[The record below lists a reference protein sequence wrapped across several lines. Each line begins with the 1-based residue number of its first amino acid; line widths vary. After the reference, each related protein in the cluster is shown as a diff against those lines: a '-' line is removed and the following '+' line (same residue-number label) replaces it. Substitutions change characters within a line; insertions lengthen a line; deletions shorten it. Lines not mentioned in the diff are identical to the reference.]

1 MEKSKKVFYGWIVVA
16 GGFVLMAVLH
26 SMLQTCFSLFVVPVT
41 TDMQISRSAFG
52 ICNTVIMVVTMLL
65 SPYMGRWLAGK
76 NTRGIFTGCV
86 VGLGLSYA
94 SYSLAQATWHFYVSA
109 ALVGI
114 FSCGAIV
121 LPLSIIIT
129 NWFHKARGT
138 AISIA
143 LAGSGIGG
151 AIISPILTHFIQTDG
166 WRSSFVIFG
175 IVMIVIEV
183 PVAFLIMRP
192 RPQEM
197 GLAPYGSAEAGS
209 AGATAAAAK
218 NTETDLPLHELK
230 KHAFFWMYW
239 LGMFIL
245 GLVGFGSL
253 GQLAASLTDS
263 YGQGFSAMIISFF
276 LLLLTPA
283 KISLGWVYDKIG
295 PKFGTVYV
303 MGAFAVA
310 LAMLLIT
317 NSTNLAWVM
326 AVFYAIGICSGTV
339 TPPVVTA
346 ATFGS
351 KYYGEIYGFINFAVM
366 AGGALGAPVVAAV
379 YDVTGS
385 YAGAWVSCSVLCIF
399 SIALLVQA
407 DILCRRMVAA
417 RRA

>member
-1 MEKSKKVFYGWIVVA
+1 MEASKKIFYGWFVVA
-16 GGFVLMAVLH
+16 GGFILMAVLH

-41 TDMQISRSAFG
+41 TDMGITRSAFG
-52 ICNTVIMVVTMLL
+52 ICNTVVMVVTMLL
-65 SPYMGRWLAGK
+65 SPYMGKWLSQK
-76 NTRGIFTGCV
+76 NTRLIFTACV
-86 VGLGLSYA
+86 FGLGLAYA
-94 SYSLAQATWHFYVSA
+94 SYSLAQSSWHLYVSA

-114 FSCGAIV
+114 FSCGAVV

-129 NWFHKARGT
+129 NWFQKSRGT

-151 AIISPILTHFIQTDG
+151 AIISPILTYIIQTMG
-166 WRSSFVIFG
+166 WRPAFVIFG
-175 IVMIVIEV
+175 IVMIVVEV
-183 PVAFLIMRP
+183 PVALFLMRP
-192 RPQEM
+192 KPEAM
-197 GLAPYGSAEAGS
+197 GLAPYGSEEKTQSTA
-209 AGATAAAAK
+209 ATAAKPAA
-218 NTETDLPLHELK
+218 EQGLPLKELK
-230 KHAFFWMYW
+230 KHTFFWMYW
-239 LGMFIL
+239 AGMFVL

-263 YGQGFSAMIISFF
+263 YGQGFCAMIISFF

-295 PKFGTVYV
+295 PKLGTIYV
-303 MGAFAVA
+303 MGFFAIA

-317 NSTNLAWVM
+317 HSTTLMWVM
-326 AVFYAIGICSGTV
+326 AIFYSIGICSGTV

-379 YDVTGS
+379 YDFSGT
-385 YAGAWVSCSVLCIF
+385 YEAAWIACSLLCIL
-399 SIALLVQA
+399 STILLVLA
-407 DILCRRMVAA
+407 DVRCKKLLGQVH
-417 RRA
+417 

>member
-175 IVMIVIEV
+175 IVMRKPHIRPLVWLVLAV
-183 PVAFLIMRP
+183 PITLVLA
-192 RPQEM
+192 
-197 GLAPYGSAEAGS
+197 GLGYFYANSSSDLSKNKYVFYDKALTAYIGAYAPY
-209 AGATAAAAK
+209 
-218 NTETDLPLHELK
+218 
-230 KHAFFWMYW
+230 AFM
-239 LGMFIL
+239 
-245 GLVGFGSL
+245 
-253 GQLAASLTDS
+253 
-263 YGQGFSAMIISFF
+263 
-276 LLLLTPA
+276 
-283 KISLGWVYDKIG
+283 DKG
-295 PKFGTVYV
+295 GTLDGYV
-303 MGAFAVA
+303 MDLTYAVSRV
-310 LAMLLIT
+310 MLK
-317 NSTNLAWVM
+317 
-326 AVFYAIGICSGTV
+326 SG
-339 TPPVVTA
+339 
-346 ATFGS
+346 GNQS
-351 KYYGEIYGFINFAVM
+351 
-366 AGGALGAPVVAAV
+366 
-379 YDVTGS
+379 
-385 YAGAWVSCSVLCIF
+385 
-399 SIALLVQA
+399 
-407 DILCRRMVAA
+407 VAA
-417 RRA
+417 RLLGISQPAISKRLNS